1 LPAWH
6 HGALYPQ
13 APDALALPV
22 LRVRNYII
30 ITNERYSFWA
40 FPWIPGL
47 ISFAR
52 NDGFLMWL
60 TFIFFLFFL
69 FFARYFYSL

>member
-1 LPAWH
+1 MTVFE
-6 HGALYPQ
+6 G
-13 APDALALPV
+13 
-22 LRVRNYII
+22 LRAYTGFLR
-30 ITNERYSFWA
+30 A

-60 TFIFFLFFL
+60 TFIFFCSLRDISILCDAVALCLSVRFL
-69 FFARYFYSL
+69 QAAKIL